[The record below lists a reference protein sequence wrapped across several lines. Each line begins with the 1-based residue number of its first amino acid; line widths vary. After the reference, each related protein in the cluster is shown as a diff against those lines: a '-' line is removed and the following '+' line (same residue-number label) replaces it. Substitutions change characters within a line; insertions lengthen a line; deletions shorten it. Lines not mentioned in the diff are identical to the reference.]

1 MIEGHDMTRLL
12 ALFVAMTAA
21 ATPALAHHPLGGE
34 APQTMWHGLIS
45 GLAHPVIGLDHL
57 AFIVLVGLAAA
68 GVSRIVTGPA
78 AFIAATLIG
87 TLLQVGGVMLPFA
100 WAVIGVAT
108 LVLAGLL
115 VAGRQVS
122 GPIALVGFAFAGLF
136 HGWSYG
142 AAVIGATPMPIMAY
156 LGGFGLIQF
165 AIAGSVALAAR
176 GLTTDAPAWM
186 QPRVAAAVCA
196 GVGLAFFVIEAE
208 TAAAETAILA
218 SGDAHGH
225 DDHEHEHGDD
235 HSHAHDHDHADD
247 REHAHDHDREHSDDH
262 NHD

>member
-1 MIEGHDMTRLL
+1 MTRLL

-34 APQTMWHGLIS
+34 APQSMWHGLIS

-68 GVSRIVTGPA
+68 GASRIVTGPA

-87 TLLQVGGVMLPFA
+87 TVLHVSGVVLPLA
-100 WAVIGVAT
+100 WVVIGVAT

-115 VAGRQVS
+115 IAGRQVS
-122 GPIALVGFAFAGLF
+122 GPLALAGFAFAGLF

-142 AAVIGATPMPIMAY
+142 AAVIGSTPMPIVAY
-156 LGGFGLIQF
+156 LAGFGLIQF
-165 AIAGSVALAAR
+165 SISGGVALAAR
-176 GLTTDAPAWM
+176 GLTAETQPWM

-196 GVGLAFFVIEAE
+196 GVGLAFFAIEAE
-208 TAAAETAILA
+208 TAAAGTFTLA
-218 SGDAHGH
+218 ADEAQAGGD
-225 DDHEHEHGDD
+225 DDHDR
-235 HSHAHDHDHADD
+235 SHDHDH
-247 REHAHDHDREHSDDH
+247 DH
-262 NHD
+262 N